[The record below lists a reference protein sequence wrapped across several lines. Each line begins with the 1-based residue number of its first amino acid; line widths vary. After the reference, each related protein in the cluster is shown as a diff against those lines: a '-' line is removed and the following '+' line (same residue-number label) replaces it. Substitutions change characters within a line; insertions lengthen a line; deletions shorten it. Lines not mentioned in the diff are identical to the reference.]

1 MVKRRV
7 GRYVVYES
15 FARGGMATVHL
26 GRLVADRG
34 FSRLVAV
41 KMAASA
47 AGSGRGGS
55 PSMHARAL
63 EEEARIASRIR
74 HPNVVQSLD
83 FLVDGS
89 DLFVVMEYVH
99 GVSLSQLL
107 SASRDEPLP
116 APIVTSLMSDVL
128 KGLHAAH
135 EAVDE
140 HGRLLGVVHRD
151 VSPHN
156 ILVGVDGVARLAD
169 FGIAKVMRSVEHTE
183 TGFVKGKLSYM
194 PPEQLRGLPL
204 TRQADVFSAGS
215 VIAECLSAISPNPAA
230 DDPTAWLVVA
240 LGAIP
245 KGPLLDVIRIA
256 CHPDP
261 RQRFA
266 NAAEMAAALTTA
278 VPPARADQVVELVT
292 RLAGDVLDVR
302 GELVRRIEADPLDEP
317 PSATAQG
324 PAIVDTTELLPSSD
338 LITADPPARE
348 PAVGRATPPPMALPP
363 PSPRRAS
370 RPRRALLFLSGVI
383 VTLLVA
389 LVWAR
394 FGRPEVRDI
403 PITEA
408 VAAPSPPPS
417 LAPGV
422 AAAPPSLAVAAEP
435 PPPPDLPAE
444 APAAAPEPAAKPASA
459 ATKRRPRT
467 GRTGPDCQPPFRID
481 ADGRKHYKPECLM

>member
-1 MVKRRV
+1 VVKRRV

-41 KMAASA
+41 KMATSA
-47 AGSGRGGS
+47 GT
-55 PSMHARAL
+55 SMHARAL
-63 EEEARIASRIR
+63 EEEARIVSRIR

-83 FLVDGS
+83 FLADGS

-99 GVSLSQLL
+99 GVALSQLL
-107 SASRDEPLP
+107 GTSGDAPLP

-204 TRQADVFSAGS
+204 TRQADVFSAGT
-215 VIAECLSAISPNPAA
+215 VLAECVSGISPNPAA

-245 KGPLLDVIRIA
+245 KGPLLDVIKIA
-256 CHPDP
+256 THADP
-261 RQRFA
+261 RQRYA
-266 NAAEMAAALTTA
+266 NAAEMAAALATA

-302 GELVRRIEADPLDEP
+302 SELVRRVEADPIDDLASSP
-317 PSATAQG
+317 VGHP
-324 PAIVDTTELLPSSD
+324 IVDQTELLPSSD
-338 LITADPPARE
+338 LITLDPAPMSPGRITPAPMAVPPPA
-348 PAVGRATPPPMALPP
+348 A
-363 PSPRRAS
+363 RRRRSA
-370 RPRRALLFLSGVI
+370 RPRRALLFMSGAI
-383 VTLLVA
+383 LTLLSAVA
-389 LVWAR
+389 WSQLR
-394 FGRPEVRDI
+394 HPEAPAAI
-403 PITEA
+403 PIAEA

-417 LAPGV
+417 ASVGPSLAVP
-422 AAAPPSLAVAAEP
+422 AAPAPSLAVAEP
-435 PPPPDLPAE
+435 PSGGGPSATEPP
-444 APAAAPEPAAKPASA
+444 AAPEPAPRPSSSA
-459 ATKRRPRT
+459 NRRRRT
-467 GRTGPDCQPPFRID
+467 GHASPDCQPPFRID